1 MCDNRAG
8 IILLLLQRGGL
19 YFMIRPS
26 DIEDKEFK
34 KVAVGYSPEEV
45 DRFLD
50 EICVDYEQ
58 LFRENREM
66 KMKLNNMANNNN
78 TAVSQMTAPL
88 PKAQQQTAPVP
99 TAPLSPQQTSQ
110 SIEKALAKTLTLAE
124 RVAEETK
131 ENARAAAAQI
141 TESAVAKAEEIIG
154 SARTRAFELEQDIH
168 RLESR
173 YELMKTRVK
182 LLLYAEIELL
192 DKNEIISQKEADYPQ
207 EGETFQNPQQS

>member
-1 MCDNRAG
+1 
-8 IILLLLQRGGL
+8 
-19 YFMIRPS
+19 MIRPS

-66 KMKLNNMANNNN
+66 KMKLNNMANNN

-207 EGETFQNPQQS
+207 ELSLIHI

>member
-1 MCDNRAG
+1 
-8 IILLLLQRGGL
+8 
-19 YFMIRPS
+19 MIRPS

-66 KMKLNNMANNNN
+66 KMKLNNMANNN

-192 DKNEIISQKEADYPQ
+192 DKNEIISQKEANYQ
-207 EGETFQNPQQS
+207 QGEEEFQNPQQS

>member
-66 KMKLNNMANNNN
+66 KMKLNNMANNN

-110 SIEKALAKTLTLAE
+110 TIEKALAKTLTLAE

-192 DKNEIISQKEADYPQ
+192 DKNEIISQKEADYAQ

>member
-1 MCDNRAG
+1 
-8 IILLLLQRGGL
+8 
-19 YFMIRPS
+19 MIRPS

-66 KMKLNNMANNNN
+66 KMKLNNMSNSN
-78 TAVSQMTAPL
+78 TSQMTAPV
-88 PKAQQQTAPVP
+88 PKVQPVQQQTAPIPATPV
-99 TAPLSPQQTSQ
+99 SPQQTSQ

-192 DKNEIISQKEADYPQ
+192 DKNEIISQKEANYQ
-207 EGETFQNPQQS
+207 QGEEEFQNPQQS

>member
-1 MCDNRAG
+1 
-8 IILLLLQRGGL
+8 
-19 YFMIRPS
+19 MIRPT
-26 DIEDKEFK
+26 DIEEKEFK

-50 EICVDYEQ
+50 EIYVDYEQ

-66 KMKLNNMANNNN
+66 KMKLNNMANNN
-78 TAVSQMTAPL
+78 ASQMTTAV
-88 PKAQQQTAPVP
+88 PKVQQQTAPVTP
-99 TAPLSPQQTSQ
+99 PPAPVAPQPVAPQQTSQ

-131 ENARAAAAQI
+131 ENARATAAQI

-192 DKNEIISQKEADYPQ
+192 DKNEIISQKEANYQ
-207 EGETFQNPQQS
+207 QGEEEFQNLQQS

>member
-66 KMKLNNMANNNN
+66 KMKLNNMANNN